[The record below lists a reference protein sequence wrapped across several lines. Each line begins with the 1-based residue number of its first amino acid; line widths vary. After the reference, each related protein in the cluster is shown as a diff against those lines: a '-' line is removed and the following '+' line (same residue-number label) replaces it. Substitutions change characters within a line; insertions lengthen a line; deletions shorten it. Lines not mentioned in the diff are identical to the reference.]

1 MNPSHLEDALGLK
14 EFVVEVE
21 ASLCV
26 NEEERGW
33 RNDLFLSTK
42 YVYILYSKLQVQS
55 VNIKFMTE

>member
-1 MNPSHLEDALGLK
+1 MCVQNSLYRDLEDALGLK

-21 ASLCV
+21 ASLSV

-42 YVYILYSKLQVQS
+42 YKYIY
-55 VNIKFMTE
+55 IIH